1 MSQVFS
7 GEIALITRQS
17 LRHST
22 VILSP
27 DFVGVNSA
35 KNPCGERSRTIRVEM
50 PFDKLR
56 ASFCPDWV
64 GAQHDKRR
72 DAEPGGTRRRD
83 AE

>member
-22 VILSP
+22 AILSP
-27 DFVGVNSA
+27 DFVGVNSV

-50 PFDKLR
+50 LR
-56 ASFCPDWV
+56 PDWV
-64 GAQHDKRR
+64 GVQHHKRR
-72 DAEPGGTRRRD
+72 DAEPGGTRRRH

>member
-1 MSQVFS
+1 MSQVSS

-50 PFDKLR
+50 LR
-56 ASFCPDWV
+56 PDWV

-83 AE
+83 AG